1 MTQINDIE
9 TGHETRYETPSF
21 APSSAF
27 AWTLRSGEIARRKAQ
42 QTGGSNGS
50 RPRSYETPA
59 FDPRGAFSWTLRS
72 GEIAARE
79 RRRLR
84 LTSPKQLDV
93 LVAA

>member
-27 AWTLRSGEIARRKAQ
+27 AWTQRSAEIARRKAQ
-42 QTGGSNGS
+42 QS
-50 RPRSYETPA
+50 PRNYDTPT

-72 GEIAARE
+72 AEIARRE
-79 RRRLR
+79 RL
-84 LTSPKQLDV
+84 SV
-93 LVAA
+93 LAVAA